1 MVGEFLKMLI
11 DAGKLSKDADLL
23 IKICEQDIIDLI

>member
-23 IKICEQDIIDLI
+23 IKNCEQVIIDLI